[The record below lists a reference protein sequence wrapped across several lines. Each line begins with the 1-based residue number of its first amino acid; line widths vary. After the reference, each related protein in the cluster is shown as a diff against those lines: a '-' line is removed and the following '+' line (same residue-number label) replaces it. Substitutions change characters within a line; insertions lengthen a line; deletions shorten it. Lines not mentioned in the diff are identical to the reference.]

1 MAEETHSTTAQ
12 EEKKKKGSILGTVG
26 RAIGR
31 GAKRT
36 AGAAKKAVLTD
47 PRVKRVREV
56 FKDTPATTTTT
67 PQPKG
72 PLTKEK
78 IEAARKKPV
87 SRRRKIIGGAA
98 RGVGGALRTRETG
111 REMVGDVIPKI
122 AGTAGTPL
130 ATASE
135 RTIQELNRPFKR
147 KATRTTRRSTRSS
160 SRR

>member
-1 MAEETHSTTAQ
+1 MAD
-12 EEKKKKGSILGTVG
+12 EEKKEKGSILGTVG

-31 GAKRT
+31 GAKKT
-36 AGAAKKAVLTD
+36 AGAAKKAILTD

-56 FKDTPATTTTT
+56 FKDTPAAT
-67 PQPKG
+67 PAKTPK
-72 PLTKEK
+72 LTKEK
-78 IEAARKKPV
+78 IEAARTKPV
-87 SRRRKIIGGAA
+87 STRKKVIRGAA
-98 RGVGGALRTRETG
+98 RGVGGALRTRGTG

-147 KATRTTRRSTRSS
+147 KATRTTSRSS

>member
-1 MAEETHSTTAQ
+1 MAEE
-12 EEKKKKGSILGTVG
+12 EEKKKKGTLLGTVG

-56 FKDTPATTTTT
+56 FKDTPATPAKTQT
-67 PQPKG
+67 PK
-72 PLTKEK
+72 LTKEK
-78 IEAARKKPV
+78 IEAARKKPI
-87 SRRRKIIGGAA
+87 STRRKVA
-98 RGVGGALRTRETG
+98 RGALRGAGGALRTRETT

-135 RTIQELNRPFKR
+135 RTIQELNRPYKR
-147 KATRTTRRSTRSS
+147 KTRTTRRSTTRYGG
-160 SRR
+160 R

>member
-1 MAEETHSTTAQ
+1 MAD
-12 EEKKKKGSILGTVG
+12 EEKKKKGTLLGTVG

-56 FKDTPATTTTT
+56 FSSPATAAPTG
-67 PQPKG
+67 K
-72 PLTKEK
+72 LTKEK
-78 IEAARKKPV
+78 IEAARKKPI
-87 SRRRKIIGGAA
+87 STRRKVVRGAL
-98 RGVGGALRTRETG
+98 RGVGGALRTRDTT
-111 REMVGDVIPKI
+111 RQMVGDVIPKI

-130 ATASE
+130 ARASE

-147 KATRTTRRSTRSS
+147 KATRTTRRSTTRYGG
-160 SRR
+160 R

>member
-1 MAEETHSTTAQ
+1 MAE
-12 EEKKKKGSILGTVG
+12 EEKKKKGTLLGTVG

-56 FKDTPATTTTT
+56 FKDTPATPAKT
-67 PQPKG
+67 

-78 IEAARKKPV
+78 IEAARTKPA
-87 SRRRKIIGGAA
+87 SRRKKAVRGAL
-98 RGVGGALRTRETG
+98 RGVGGALRTRDTG

-130 ATASE
+130 AAASE
-135 RTIQELNRPFKR
+135 RTIQELTRPVKR
-147 KATRTTRRSTRSS
+147 KATRTTRRATRFGG
-160 SRR
+160 R

>member
-1 MAEETHSTTAQ
+1 MAE
-12 EEKKKKGSILGTVG
+12 EEKKKKGTLLGTVG

-56 FKDTPATTTTT
+56 FKDTPATPAKTQT
-67 PQPKG
+67 PT
-72 PLTKEK
+72 LTKEK
-78 IEAARKKPV
+78 IEAARTKPASTRKKV
-87 SRRRKIIGGAA
+87 ARGAL
-98 RGVGGALRTRETG
+98 RGVGGALRTRDTG

-135 RTIQELNRPFKR
+135 RTIQELNRPIKR
-147 KATRTTRRSTRSS
+147 KATRTTRRATRYGG
-160 SRR
+160 R

>member
-1 MAEETHSTTAQ
+1 MAD
-12 EEKKKKGSILGTVG
+12 EEKKKKGTLLGTVG

-31 GAKRT
+31 GAKKT

-56 FKDTPATTTTT
+56 FNKDTPAPPAKTQT
-67 PQPKG
+67 PT
-72 PLTKEK
+72 LTKEK
-78 IEAARKKPV
+78 IEAARTKPV
-87 SRRRKIIGGAA
+87 SRRKKAVRGAL
-98 RGVGGALRTRETG
+98 RGVGGALRTRETT

-147 KATRTTRRSTRSS
+147 KSTRTTRRSTRYGG
-160 SRR
+160 R

>member
-1 MAEETHSTTAQ
+1 MAD
-12 EEKKKKGSILGTVG
+12 EEKKKKGTLLGTVG

-56 FKDTPATTTTT
+56 FTTEAPDTPKRTTT
-67 PQPKG
+67 PT
-72 PLTKEK
+72 LTKEK

-87 SRRRKIIGGAA
+87 SRRRKVVRGAL
-98 RGVGGALRTRETG
+98 RGVGGALRTRDTT

-130 ATASE
+130 ARASE
-135 RTIQELNRPFKR
+135 RTISELNRPVRRQTR
-147 KATRTTRRSTRSS
+147 KPTRRTTRFGGR
-160 SRR
+160 

>member
-1 MAEETHSTTAQ
+1 MAD
-12 EEKKKKGSILGTVG
+12 EEKKEKKGKGSILGTVG

-31 GAKRT
+31 GAKKT

-56 FKDTPATTTTT
+56 FSSPATTT

-72 PLTKEK
+72 TLTKEK
-78 IEAARKKPV
+78 IEAARKKPI
-87 SRRRKIIGGAA
+87 STRRKVA
-98 RGVGGALRTRETG
+98 RGALRGAGGALRTRETT

-147 KATRTTRRSTRSS
+147 KATRTTRRSTRYGG
-160 SRR
+160 R